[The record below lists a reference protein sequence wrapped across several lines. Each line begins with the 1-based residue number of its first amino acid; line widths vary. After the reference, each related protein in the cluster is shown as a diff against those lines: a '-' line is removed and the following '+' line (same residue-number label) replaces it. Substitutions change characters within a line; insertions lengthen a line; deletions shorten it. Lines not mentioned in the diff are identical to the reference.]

1 MERKPQ
7 SVGNHAK
14 LDPKF
19 HFFLAPLSLAGVIA
33 TIWNAIQHPDTA
45 GSYVHILVA
54 IWAMVAV
61 FTIRLYSLKVQDR
74 VIRLEERLRIE
85 KLLSEPAKSRALAEL
100 TESQYIALR
109 FSSDGELPGLIDKT
123 LGGKLDSKQ
132 IKSAITNWRPDYW
145 RV

>member
-7 SVGNHAK
+7 SLANHGKA
-14 LDPKF
+14 DPKF
-19 HFFLAPLSLAGVIA
+19 HFFLAPLGLAFLIW
-33 TIWNAIQHPDTA
+33 TIVNAVRFPSTEAYI
-45 GSYVHILVA
+45 HIVVA
-54 IWAMVAV
+54 LWALVAV

-85 KLLSEPAKSRALAEL
+85 KLVSEPTRSRALAEL

-109 FSSDGELPGLIDKT
+109 FASDGELPGLIDKT

>member
-7 SVGNHAK
+7 SLANHGK
-14 LDPKF
+14 FDPKF
-19 HFFLAPLSLAGVIA
+19 HFFLAPLALAA
-33 TIWNAIQHPDTA
+33 LIWSIWHAIQEPGMA
-45 GSYVHILVA
+45 SYLHIVVVL
-54 IWAMVAV
+54 WAMVAM

-85 KLLSEPAKSRALAEL
+85 KLVSEPTRSKALADL
-100 TESQYIALR
+100 SMSQYIALR
-109 FSSDGELPGLIDKT
+109 FASDGELSGLVEKT
-123 LGGKLDSKQ
+123 LSGKLDSKQ

>member
-7 SVGNHAK
+7 SLANHGK
-14 LDPKF
+14 FDPKF
-19 HFFLAPLSLAGVIA
+19 HFFLAPLALAGLIWSIWHAVQDPGMPAYLQIA
-33 TIWNAIQHPDTA
+33 
-45 GSYVHILVA
+45 VA
-54 IWAMVAV
+54 LWALIAV
-61 FTIRLYSLKVQDR
+61 FTIRIYSLKVQDR
-74 VIRLEERLRIE
+74 VIRLEERLRID
-85 KLLSEPAKSRALAEL
+85 KLVSEPTKSRALSEL

-109 FSSDGELPGLIDKT
+109 FASDGELPGLIDKT